1 MDGKPVTV
9 NEVVP
14 GLFGQLGYKYVT
26 SPTSSSSSV
35 TQSSPTT
42 SYTPPSSSYSSP
54 ITSYTPPPPP
64 PPPTSPPQSP
74 TISYTPPTSP
84 TPSTSTST
92 PKTEPLYMSYT
103 IAKGDT
109 LSGIAAKYGTTV
121 QALLNANPQ
130 ITNPNLIYAGNILK
144 IPTTISS
151 TSTNNTTNTTNT
163 GVSNTVQKQLQQ
175 INQQAQQIAQSIAS
189 QSTSI
194 SPELQK
200 AYQNLYGQT
209 LTPGQI
215 AGSVA
220 GGTKTASSFD
230 VISNLAKDIFSN
242 IGGTNQ
248 PGGIQ
253 DIINQYLKT
262 LIATPQDIQKAIQ
275 NAKSALQTGKESTI
289 GYMKDELD
297 RLTRGELS
305 KLGLEAGV
313 GSGQIEAYQSLVR
326 RNMLAINQLAAQYD
340 AAIANLDLQS
350 AQAIRQELNQLL
362 DVQLKL
368 EQNRQNLMAQSLNV
382 ASNIYQADVQNLQG
396 TLSSLIESSSGRKW
410 NELDTD
416 TQNSIIKTASK
427 LESYLGVP
435 RGSLISAYK
444 NQIDNPKAAQI
455 LQYSLPNGEFGYYVL
470 DQNGNLIKK
479 QMVGTAVSGGLDL
492 STKGGKQSYASAAA
506 SDILSSYLKSSSI
519 NLIKQ
524 EAQKAVDNANKI
536 YGTNFKVE
544 DFIQEVKDEKGNV
557 IDIEIKDVS
566 NLLPKRE
573 IKSLNQIPETTH
585 FGSTIGIIPTLEP
598 ENIRIPRAVNQIQNV
613 INSAV
618 NSVPYRKI
626 NPDEAFGIYN
636 EIFTR
641 YLNPQGISSVDE
653 EARVSVLSQIANFV
667 DFNATP
673 QTNGGKILKTEL
685 LNTFNGIDY
694 LLGVQAAQQTK

>member
-1 MDGKPVTV
+1 MATIQ
-9 NEVVP
+9 E
-14 GLFGQLGYKYVT
+14 QLEQIQK
-26 SPTSSSSSV
+26 
-35 TQSSPTT
+35 
-42 SYTPPSSSYSSP
+42 
-54 ITSYTPPPPP
+54 
-64 PPPTSPPQSP
+64 
-74 TISYTPPTSP
+74 
-84 TPSTSTST
+84 
-92 PKTEPLYMSYT
+92 
-103 IAKGDT
+103 
-109 LSGIAAKYGTTV
+109 TV
-121 QALLNANPQ
+121 Q
-130 ITNPNLIYAGNILK
+130 NISQTAASLK
-144 IPTTISS
+144 
-151 TSTNNTTNTTNT
+151 
-163 GVSNTVQKQLQQ
+163 
-175 INQQAQQIAQSIAS
+175 NQ
-189 QSTSI
+189 
-194 SPELQK
+194 
-200 AYQNLYGQT
+200 QT
-209 LTPGQI
+209 LTPEKV

-230 VISNLAKDIFSN
+230 VISTLAKDIFSS

-253 DIINQYLKT
+253 DTINQYIRT
-262 LIATPQDIQKAIQ
+262 LTVNPQDIQTAIQ
-275 NAKSALQTGKESTI
+275 AGKSALQAQKEATV
-289 GYMKDELD
+289 GTAKEELE

-305 KLGLEAGV
+305 KLGLQVGV
-313 GSGQIEAYQSLVR
+313 GSGQIDAYESFVR
-326 RNMLAINQLAAQYD
+326 KNLLTINQLAAQYD

-368 EQNRQNLMAQSLNV
+368 EQNRQSLTAQSLNI
-382 ASNIYQADVQNLQG
+382 ASNIYQADIQNLQG
-396 TLSSLIESSSGRKW
+396 TLASLIESVGGKKW
-410 NELDTD
+410 NELDTN
-416 TQNSIIKTASK
+416 TQNSIINTASK

-435 RGSLISAYK
+435 RGSLVSAYK
-444 NQIDNPKAAQI
+444 NQINNPRAAQI

-479 QMVGTAVSGGLDL
+479 QMVGAAVSGGLDL
-492 STKGGKQSYASAAA
+492 STKGGKQSYASVVT
-506 SDILSSYLKSSSI
+506 SEFLSSYLKSSSI

-524 EAQKAVDNANKI
+524 ETQKAVENANKI

-544 DFIQEVKDEKGNV
+544 DFIQEVKDNQGNV
-557 IDIEIKDVS
+557 IDIEIKDTS

-585 FGSTIGIIPTLEP
+585 FGSTIGIIPTLQP

-618 NSVPYRKI
+618 NNVPYLKL

-641 YLNPQGISSVDE
+641 YLNPQGISSVDN

-685 LNTFNGIDY
+685 LNTFKGIEY
-694 LLGVQAAQQTK
+694 LLGVQATQQKK